1 MQLSSSTLATLRK
14 RLPSAVIL
22 AHRSLKARKFLK
34 TYDQWTFFAEKPVD
48 LRRMKLYRREY
59 FPKGGPVPWLDR
71 PDADQRIDKKL
82 ARGDLS
88 EEQAEQCRF
97 YSKNGYLILERFH
110 HPDFLDNT
118 WKAVERA
125 VHSGGLPVT
134 LEAMTEGDYE
144 ERFQDLHSRVP
155 EVKEVLCHQPTLD
168 VLKLL
173 LGREIRPFQTLLFFK
188 GSEQQDHSDSV
199 HMTTYPEGYLAATW
213 TAMEDVSPESGPLV
227 YYPGSHKLPY
237 YLSKDVGI
245 SPRESLLNHAA
256 AYSQR
261 YEPFIQELIKE
272 EGLKGVVFTPKKGD
286 MLIWHA
292 NLLHGGTQRKARG
305 LSRKSV
311 VCHYFARGAVS
322 YHDLSGFLARPY

>member
-1 MQLSSSTLATLRK
+1 MALQTPFARYTDVVRPEWIDYSGHMNMGYYQL
-14 RLPSAVIL
+14 V
-22 AHRSLKARKFLK
+22 F
-34 TYDQWTFFAEKPVD
+34 
-48 LRRMKLYRREY
+48 
-59 FPKGGPVPWLDR
+59 
-71 PDADQRIDKKL
+71 
-82 ARGDLS
+82 
-88 EEQAEQCRF
+88 EQAAICFFGVVDISERYRERTSNALFVAEAHVTFERELRAGMGMRF
-97 YSKNGYLILERFH
+97 ESQIL
-110 HPDFLDNT
+110 DASD
-118 WKAVERA
+118 KAIDCMHFMYAAE
-125 VHSGGLPVT
+125 
-134 LEAMTEGDYE
+134 
-144 ERFQDLHSRVP
+144 
-155 EVKEVLCHQPTLD
+155 
-168 VLKLL
+168 
-173 LGREIRPFQTLLFFK
+173 
-188 GSEQQDHSDSV
+188 
-199 HMTTYPEGYLAATW
+199 EGYLAATW